1 MISFEKALDFC
12 QEAIKPC
19 IKKELLDIEEAH
31 GRIVAKGIYFR
42 NESPKINS
50 SAMDGIAINS
60 TDAKINNI
68 LKAIGESKAGDKIA
82 KDFKKGEFLFIY
94 TGAPIPGGNKTIIP
108 KENFFFKKTD
118 NSVIIKKIDRR
129 NFIRF
134 KGEDFKKNEICFQ
147 KMKSLILDLLL

>member
-68 LKAIGESKAGDKIA
+68 LKAIGESKAEIKLLRILR
-82 KDFKKGEFLFIY
+82 KVNFFLFIQVLQY
-94 TGAPIPGGNKTIIP
+94 QG
-108 KENFFFKKTD
+108 
-118 NSVIIKKIDRR
+118 SIK
-129 NFIRF
+129 
-134 KGEDFKKNEICFQ
+134 Q
-147 KMKSLILDLLL
+147 